1 MQIITPDTPAFNDG
15 RLKMGDRLLQVC
27 GCGVCVGVGF
37 VSVGA
42 IFLVRWYI
50 CLYYIPLQLM
60 AFLQLH
66 WHFFYIINFRYLLV
80 PANNCDTKS
89 VVVCSVSVHVLVLCV
104 TKQRV
109 EVFTVPTPHQVNGRP
124 VTGLTQ
130 SEVVSLLRQA
140 QGDVTLVVSRHEVV
154 DEQDTE
160 EVRPHPLKSCDL

>member
-1 MQIITPDTPAFNDG
+1 MFNFAVLNTIIAN
-15 RLKMGDRLLQVC
+15 KVK
-27 GCGVCVGVGF
+27 
-37 VSVGA
+37 
-42 IFLVRWYI
+42 
-50 CLYYIPLQLM
+50 
-60 AFLQLH
+60 
-66 WHFFYIINFRYLLV
+66 LV

-124 VTGLTQ
+124 VTGLTR

-160 EVRPHPLKSCDL
+160 EVRPHPLKSCDLWRYSFELKKEIFFEHVCVCVCVCTYTCICVCVCVCVCVHV